1 MLYEV
6 ITCILG
12 LRGKPLNQII
22 QLEGFKMLKELIQAM
37 VKDSGAM
44 MNIQAGQLQL
54 AGMSAVEQRA
64 LIVV

>member
-1 MLYEV
+1 
-6 ITCILG
+6 
-12 LRGKPLNQII
+12 
-22 QLEGFKMLKELIQAM
+22 MLKELIQAM

-64 LIVV
+64 LIDVLKDQGDMSKEPLRFIPWC